1 MRFLLVLAMVG
12 FALETVGSE
21 IVRVDSGTGRAD
33 FVLEKVDSA
42 IEMVGFVLEKVGF
55 VTVMVLSKEKLPS
68 MGQLLKVVEIE
79 KERGEAYQT
88 VQVCHLSV
96 VRHIIERA
104 GAKSR

>member
-1 MRFLLVLAMVG
+1 M
-12 FALETVGSE
+12 
-21 IVRVDSGTGRAD
+21 TGRAD
-33 FVLEKVDSA
+33 FVLEKV
-42 IEMVGFVLEKVGF
+42 GF
-55 VTVMVLSKEKLPS
+55 VTVKVDSVLERAGFALGKVDSVTVKVLLKEKLPS
-68 MGQLLKVVEIE
+68 MEQLLKVVEIE